1 MAGAHYAYLL
11 KSIKDLADTLIT
23 AKQEVRRKN
32 SGVVKPGLNAE
43 PYREPVADDERKS
56 AVIRPRVPKT
66 DQDDTNAALESAR
79 NRVQ

>member
-11 KSIKDLADTLIT
+11 KSIKDLAETLIT

-43 PYREPVADDERKS
+43 PYREPEADEERKS
-56 AVIRPRVPKT
+56 AVIRPRPPAQP
-66 DQDDTNAALESAR
+66 QDDTNVALQAAR